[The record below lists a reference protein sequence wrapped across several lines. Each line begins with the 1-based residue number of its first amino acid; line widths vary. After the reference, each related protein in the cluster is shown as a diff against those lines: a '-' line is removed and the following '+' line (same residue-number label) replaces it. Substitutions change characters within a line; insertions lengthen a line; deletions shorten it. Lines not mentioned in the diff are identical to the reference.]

1 MAIETVKRIRV
12 IVYQSLRDEVVDA
25 LQVAGTVH
33 IERLTEDGLLP
44 AGETGEKEAR
54 EVRRCTFGISQAEFL
69 LGFFK
74 EYGYEKQGFFKTL
87 IKEKYP
93 MTREAFNRA
102 GECVDLDMAYAECSE
117 LDRRLTAID
126 EEKSRL
132 GQEVDELVD
141 WTELQ
146 LDLDEMDG
154 RHTYGLMPV
163 RIASAEIKD
172 VVMELSGEVP
182 ESTLDVVCERGD
194 WACCIV
200 VYHPDSLA
208 GVESVLDRHRHEAVT
223 LPRYPLEPAERLEQ
237 VEREMA
243 SLDRRRE
250 KLIAGARAYAEKRRE
265 IEVLRE
271 YLLNERRK
279 TQLSSEFGE
288 TRSTVVI
295 DGWVTESALEST
307 VAGVRGISDEIEI
320 ELFDPTEE
328 DNPPVSLK
336 NGKWARPFQLL
347 TGLYGIPHNR
357 ESDPTLIIAIS
368 FVAFFGFCIGDVGY
382 GLLLIGAFLL
392 MRRLL
397 PLGQN
402 VKDLLLVM
410 TYGSAF
416 AMVAGVVTGSW
427 FGIDPEKLP
436 PFLQSLA
443 VLDPLRKP
451 MPVMGLMMALGVVH
465 MLSGTVIEFRDN
477 LKGRKWADAFIDQG
491 LVFLFFIGLGVGIP
505 LMLAKVV
512 PKSVALLVAGFPVI
526 LMLLLLGRAAKS
538 IPGKAVGGLY
548 ETYNTVVGWVGDTIS
563 YMRLYALGLATF
575 VIGWVVN
582 TLAGMVQ
589 GMGPVIG
596 ILLMLIVLV
605 VGHTFNVT
613 INLLGAFVH
622 PLRLEF
628 VEFFGKFYED
638 GGREF
643 SPMKVESKI
652 VLIDEE
658 GA

>member
-1 MAIETVKRIRV
+1 MAIEPVKKIRV
-12 IVYQSLRDEVVDA
+12 IVHQSLRDEVVDA

-33 IERLTEDGLLP
+33 IERLTEEDLLP
-44 AGETGEKEAR
+44 AGESGEKEVA
-54 EVRRCTFGISQAEFL
+54 EVRRCTFGISKAEFL

-74 EYGYEKQGFFKTL
+74 EYGYERPGFFKTL

-102 GECVDLDMAYAECSE
+102 GERVDLDMAYAECSE
-117 LDRRLTAID
+117 LDRWLTAID

-132 GQEVDELVD
+132 EQEAGELAD

-163 RIASAEIKD
+163 RIVSGEIKD
-172 VVMELSGEVP
+172 VVLELSGEVP
-182 ESTLDVVCERGD
+182 ESTLDVVCERDD
-194 WACCIV
+194 WACCMV
-200 VYHPDSLA
+200 VYHPDSLE

-223 LPRYPLEPAERLEQ
+223 LPSYPLEPAERLEQ

-250 KLIAGARAYAEKRRE
+250 KFVAGASAYAEKRRE

-279 TQLSSEFGE
+279 IQLSSEFGE
-288 TRSTVVI
+288 TRSTAVI
-295 DGWVTESALEST
+295 DGWVTESALEAT
-307 VAGVRGISDEIEI
+307 VASVQGVSDDIEI
-320 ELFDPTEE
+320 ELFDPTGE

-357 ESDPTLIIAIS
+357 EYDPTLIIAIS
-368 FVAFFGFCIGDVGY
+368 FVVFFGFCIGDVGY
-382 GLLLIGAFLL
+382 GLVLIGAFLL

-397 PLGQN
+397 PLGQK

-416 AMVAGVVTGSW
+416 AIVAGVITGSW

-451 MPVMGLMMALGVVH
+451 IPVMGLMMALGVVH

-477 LKGRKWADAFIDQG
+477 IKGRDWAAAFIDQG
-491 LVFLFFIGLGVGIP
+491 LVFLFLIGLGVGIP

-512 PKSVALLVAGFPVI
+512 PKSVALLIAGFPVI

-589 GMGPVIG
+589 GTGPVIG
-596 ILLMLIVLV
+596 ILLMLLVLV
-605 VGHTFNVT
+605 LGHTFNVT

-638 GGREF
+638 GGHEF